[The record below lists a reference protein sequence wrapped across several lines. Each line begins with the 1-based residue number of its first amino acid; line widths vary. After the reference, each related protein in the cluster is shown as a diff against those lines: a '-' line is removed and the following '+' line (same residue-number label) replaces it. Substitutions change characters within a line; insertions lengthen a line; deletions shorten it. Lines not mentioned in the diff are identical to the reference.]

1 MKQSLYN
8 SERHTGEQPIRV
20 LRNNLD
26 KWFQETYPN
35 FKEDVLDEAINKMGL
50 HNEINVVDRLEKVQV
65 PAGVGTFKI
74 ITVQETYLSY
84 LWGLC
89 YSLIFIYDKQIHQ
102 PKIDATYVIT
112 SELSDQIKK
121 AHDLFNYSL
130 SLIEKYNSWDK
141 DDLPNP
147 EFCAPSDEYI
157 FKANGVYLHAINYV
171 LLHELGH
178 VALGHIDKDIEN
190 EEKGIKT
197 SPEDILKGEYEA
209 DEYSIHKSLQGGT
222 HLTNDRTIAAG
233 IVAGICSFIFFD
245 SSMKGGDH
253 PDPDERLQKAFDSLN
268 LEPEDNLYGIACLAL
283 KLWSLQFKI
292 DLKWPEIVDT
302 YKELFD
308 ITMERLSEHKTE
320 NAEQ

>member
-8 SERHTGEQPIRV
+8 SEKHTGEQPIRV

-50 HNEINVVDRLEKVQV
+50 HNAINVVNRLEKVQV

-112 SELSDQIKK
+112 AELSNQIKK
-121 AHDLFNYSL
+121 AHDLFTYSL
-130 SLIEKYNSWDK
+130 SLIENYNPWNK

-147 EFCAPSDEYI
+147 EFCEPAEEYI

-178 VALGHIDKDIEN
+178 VALGHIDQDIEN
-190 EEKGIKT
+190 EGKGIAT

-209 DEYSIHKSLQGGT
+209 DEYSIHKSLQGGS

-253 PDPDERLQKAFDSLN
+253 PDPDERLQKAIDSLN
-268 LEPEDNLYGIACLAL
+268 LEPEDNLYGIACLAM
-283 KLWSLQFKI
+283 KLWSMHYKI

-308 ITMERLSEHKTE
+308 ITMDRLTAHKTE
-320 NAEQ
+320 NAK